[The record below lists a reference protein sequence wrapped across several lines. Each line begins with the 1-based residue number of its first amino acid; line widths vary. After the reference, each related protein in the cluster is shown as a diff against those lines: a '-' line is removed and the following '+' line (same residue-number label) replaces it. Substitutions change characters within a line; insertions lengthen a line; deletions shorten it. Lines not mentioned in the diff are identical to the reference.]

1 MNTADKPIETDEEFY
16 RHLARPK
23 EVLLVEDDPG
33 LIELFG
39 SLTTYFNFVFDVCN
53 TGENA
58 FAMFKAKKYDVV
70 FLDLRLPSRHG
81 SEVFRDIREYDQNA
95 RIYIMSAYLTE
106 QDINRISDMGSAS
119 FIWKPHGFGR
129 GFLEGVFA
137 RADIKPKQI

>member
-33 LIELFG
+33 LIDLFG
-39 SLTTYFNFVFDVCN
+39 SLTQYYNFVYDVCN
-53 TGENA
+53 TGEKA
-58 FAMFKAKKYDVV
+58 FEMFKSKKYDVV
-70 FLDLRLPSRHG
+70 FLDLRLPIRHG
-81 SEVFRDIREYDQNA
+81 SEVFRDIREYDQTA

-106 QDINRISDMGSAS
+106 QDIQRISEMGSAS

-137 RADIKPKQI
+137 RAEIKPKQI